1 MCGLKGKVKWRV
13 LAQRGN
19 VWAGKIHK
27 TPQIVDTIEHFS
39 DQIREA
45 SYLMKFDEFGIWNG
59 AAYKVV
65 KQDWK
70 NGNDLDNIC
79 SKVVLGKDINW
90 FAET

>member
-1 MCGLKGKVKWRV
+1 
-13 LAQRGN
+13 
-19 VWAGKIHK
+19 
-27 TPQIVDTIEHFS
+27 
-39 DQIREA
+39 
-45 SYLMKFDEFGIWNG
+45 MKFDEFGIWNG

-70 NGNDLDNIC
+70 NGNDLDNIR